1 MYLGFYQILFL
12 NLVSQINLIAKRFYN
27 RYGQSKR
34 INMNT
39 TTVSSKFQIVIPR
52 EIRNSM
58 KIKAGQKLQLIQF
71 DDRIE
76 IMPIKEISSMRGFI
90 KNRTNDFERDESER
104 V

>member
-1 MYLGFYQILFL
+1 
-12 NLVSQINLIAKRFYN
+12 
-27 RYGQSKR
+27 
-34 INMNT
+34 MNT